1 MQYSSDN
8 KIYAAKSIKKGCL
21 KLYPLGFLVKG
32 TSEEKDKGKAI
43 VKHSESGLKF
53 VVQPPRVELE
63 AGKCCLVPYFWVQP
77 SVDSGNMEFGEA
89 SIVGKTIA
97 IPYLKNKVKL
107 SVGDQLVF
115 QKPLPAKGQ
124 GAKRKA

>member
-1 MQYSSDN
+1 
-8 KIYAAKSIKKGCL
+8 
-21 KLYPLGFLVKG
+21 
-32 TSEEKDKGKAI
+32 
-43 VKHSESGLKF
+43 
-53 VVQPPRVELE
+53 
-63 AGKCCLVPYFWVQP
+63 
-77 SVDSGNMEFGEA
+77 MEFGEA

-97 IPYLKNKVKL
+97 IPYLKNKLKL